1 MEGGGI
7 KIWWGSLLEGFFRW
21 GGMSK
26 FLAGEGGGVRVRVLP
41 LIPPIAKTLMFD
53 ADFAVC

>member
-26 FLAGEGGGVRVRVLP
+26 FLAGEGGGEVLP
-41 LIPPIAKTLMFD
+41 PIPPIAKTLMFD

>member
-26 FLAGEGGGVRVRVLP
+26 FLAGEGGEGVLLP
-41 LIPPIAKTLMFD
+41 IPPIAKTLMFD